1 MKIKALALAVVAVA
15 VSSSAYSTPMYVGAN
30 LSPKNNINLGFG
42 YTPTKKTLTG
52 GTETGTITNYAL
64 RGNYSVMEN
73 LTANIDLPFYWVS
86 KNASAAGKSR
96 FGMGNFALGANWNQ
110 RMSESSDEM
119 AWGYS
124 VSLDAA
130 LPLARKDEASVVS
143 AANPTTDLG
152 RYLARTTTITP
163 MLGAWL
169 ENEMFMAKINL
180 GVHYHNIGRKSVS
193 VGATTVKVPSDR
205 NRFNIPSQLGLS
217 YKATANFALNA
228 EYNGVFLDKASKE
241 GLETGGKKTAFRQ
254 VITPSIS
261 GEFDGIA
268 AQVYGNIPVDAAT
281 RKASSFSAG
290 LNVGYMF

>member
-73 LTANIDLPFYWVS
+73 LTANIDLPFYWVN
-86 KNASAAGKSR
+86 KNAAGKSR

-124 VSLDAA
+124 ASLDAA

-143 AANPTTDLG
+143 VANPTTDLG
-152 RYLARTTTITP
+152 RYLSRTTTITP

-169 ENEMFMAKINL
+169 ENEMFMAKINT
-180 GVHYHNIGRKSVS
+180 GIHYHNIGKKN
-193 VGATTVKVPSDR
+193 GLPSDR
-205 NRFNIPSQLGLS
+205 NRFNIPAQLGVS
-217 YKATANFALNA
+217 YKATSNVALNA
-228 EYNGVFLDKASKE
+228 EYNGIFLDKATKE
-241 GLETGGKKTAFRQ
+241 GLATGGKDTAFRQ

-281 RKASSFSAG
+281 RKASNFSAG